1 MNAIKV
7 IKDAG
12 RMLRT
17 LFDSERLAELLND
30 TDKYTG
36 ILADLERRLF
46 AVLSDN
52 DRLKGITE
60 SISAEKADTR
70 GLLCK
75 YAVYVEDG
83 ILWLHVSHRADKS
96 DFLPLVN
103 NRKILTLTSSG
114 KVRRIPKNMITP
126 LPGHITE
133 EICGAAKGVCGIL
146 NRISD
151 TLNGMYINAGK
162 IQPARHTVAFEQFLT
177 SKGHRRAGE
186 IRRDLIGFGLKGEK
200 EARPTF
206 CLNVLILGGY
216 LERGGRSIPTL
227 GKTMNAE
234 FGTAFNYYGPR
245 KIIKDRAK
253 QSSGET
259 AQHKKRIADIARS
272 KEDIRYYDFFAKYSQ

>member
-7 IKDAG
+7 IKDA
-12 RMLRT
+12 RKMLRT
-17 LFDSERLAELLND
+17 LFDSNRLAELLND
-30 TDKYTG
+30 TDKYVG
-36 ILADLERRLF
+36 ILTDLEIRLS
-46 AVLSDN
+46 AVLNDN
-52 DRLKGITE
+52 DSLNGITE
-60 SISAEKADTR
+60 SISAEKADTG

-83 ILWLHVSHRADKS
+83 ILWLSVTGRKEITQ
-96 DFLPLVN
+96 LPLIN
-103 NRKILTLTSSG
+103 NKQILTLTSSG
-114 KVRRIPKNMITP
+114 KVKKIPKNMITP

-133 EICGAAKGVCGIL
+133 EICGAAKGVCRIL
-146 NRISD
+146 NQISD
-151 TLNGMYINAGK
+151 TLTGMFIKANK
-162 IQPARHTVAFEQFLT
+162 IEPTRHTVAFEQFLT

-186 IRRDLIGFGLKGEK
+186 IRRDLIRFGLKGEK

-245 KIIKDRAK
+245 KIIRDRAE
-253 QSSGET
+253 QSQREV
-259 AQHKKRIADIARS
+259 AQHKKRLTDIARE
-272 KEDIRYYDFFAKYSQ
+272 KEDGRYYDFFAKYSQ

>member
-7 IKDAG
+7 IKDA
-12 RMLRT
+12 RKMLRT
-17 LFDSERLAELLND
+17 LFDSDRLAELLND

-36 ILADLERRLF
+36 ILTDLETRLS
-46 AVLSDN
+46 AVLNDN

-60 SISAEKADTR
+60 SISAEKADTG

-103 NRKILTLTSSG
+103 NRKILAVASSG

-133 EICGAAKGVCGIL
+133 EICGAAKGVCRIL

-151 TLNGMYINAGK
+151 TLAGMYGK
-162 IQPARHTVAFEQFLT
+162 AAETEPTRHTVAFEQFLT
-177 SKGHRRAGE
+177 SKGRRRAGE
-186 IRRDLIGFGLKGEK
+186 IRRDLIGFGVKGER

-245 KIIKDRAK
+245 KIIRDRAG
-253 QSSGET
+253 QSTEET
-259 AQHKKRIADIARS
+259 AQYKKRIADIAKK
-272 KEDIRYYDFFAKYSQ
+272 KEDTEYYDFFAKYSQ